1 MAYNS
6 RAGGDYISR
15 IRSMESQCAIYEQQ
29 AEDEYLMKGKH
40 TKQECIYLQQA
51 AELRQEMATISTG
64 SVQEYQQRKKREL
77 DLRIREIVGILN
89 PELLRRFEA
98 GKAVKKAGGGSSA
111 SAGGAGAKGGASGA
125 AGSSARGGA
134 AGRGQDP
141 DIDVSKW
148 FKDIPLHT
156 FEDVAGMDDL
166 KEKLRQCVVDTK
178 VGKLKEYLGIP
189 RLHSFFFIGPPG
201 CGKTYIVEAFAHEL
215 MEQNYKYISL
225 TGSDILSRYVGD
237 AEKIVSRMF
246 QEAEDNAPCILFVD
260 EIDGVCKNR
269 SLPNLPEHAATLTTA
284 FLEGFNR
291 INERKDPKTIIFIGA
306 TNYPGKVDN
315 AMMDRVELIRVP
327 FPDRG
332 AREHAIRRQF
342 KDKLQFAPDCGFAE
356 MAEVTDMYNYRDI
369 VRLCNQLKNEIVR
382 DIMIEYPDEDA
393 AIEALQSGTYQVSRR
408 QFDSAR
414 QNCLPAPKD
423 SIVRSLDAWEDQ
435 YRRGIEGDGG
445 YDDDGA
451 EDQGR

>member
-1 MAYNS
+1 MAYYSGND
-6 RAGGDYISR
+6 GDYISR

-29 AEDEYLMKGKH
+29 AEDEYRTKGRH

-51 AELRQEMATISTG
+51 ADLRQEMATISTG
-64 SVQEYQQRKKREL
+64 GVQEYQQRKKREL
-77 DLRIREIVGILN
+77 DMRIREIVGILN
-89 PELLRRFEA
+89 PELLRRFDA
-98 GKAVKKAGGGSSA
+98 GQVKKGGSA
-111 SAGGAGAKGGASGA
+111 KAGTKAGTGTASGA
-125 AGSSARGGA
+125 GGTA
-134 AGRGQDP
+134 AAAKGKDS

-148 FKDIPLHT
+148 FKEIPLHT

-166 KEKLRQCVVDTK
+166 KEKLRQCVVDTR

-246 QEAEDNAPCILFVD
+246 QEAEENAPCILFVD

-342 KDKLQFAPDCGFAE
+342 KEILQFDADCSYDF
-356 MAEVTDMYNYRDI
+356 MAEATEMYNYRDI
-369 VRLCNQLKNEIVR
+369 VRLCNRLKNEIVR
-382 DIMIEYPDEDA
+382 DIMTKYSDEEA
-393 AIEALQSGTYQVSRR
+393 AINALKDCSYMVERK
-408 QFDSAR
+408 QFETAK

-423 SIVRSLDAWEDQ
+423 AIIRSLDEWEEQ
-435 YRRGIEGDGG
+435 YRRGIEGD
-445 YDDDGA
+445 D
-451 EDQGR
+451 

>member
-1 MAYNS
+1 MAYYSGN
-6 RAGGDYISR
+6 GGDYISR

-29 AEDEYLMKGKH
+29 AEDEYRSKGRH

-51 AELRQEMATISTG
+51 ADLRQEMATISTG
-64 SVQEYQQRKKREL
+64 GVQEYQQRKKREL
-77 DLRIREIVGILN
+77 DMRIREIVGILN
-89 PELLRRFEA
+89 PELLRRFDA
-98 GKAVKKAGGGSSA
+98 GQVKKGGAAKAGA
-111 SAGGAGAKGGASGA
+111 KAGAGAASGSGSTGSA
-125 AGSSARGGA
+125 AKGKDS
-134 AGRGQDP
+134 

-148 FKDIPLHT
+148 FKEIPLHT

-166 KEKLRQCVVDTK
+166 KEKLRQCVVDTR

-246 QEAEDNAPCILFVD
+246 QEAEENAPCILFVD

-342 KDKLQFAPDCGFAE
+342 KDILQFDADCSYDF
-356 MAEVTDMYNYRDI
+356 MAEATEMYNYRDI
-369 VRLCNQLKNEIVR
+369 VRLCNRLKNEIVR
-382 DIMIEYPDEDA
+382 DIMSKYSDEEA
-393 AIEALQSGTYQVSRR
+393 AINALKDCSYMVERK
-408 QFDSAR
+408 QFETAK

-423 SIVRSLDAWEDQ
+423 AIIRSLDEWEEQ
-435 YRRGIEGDGG
+435 YRRGIEGD
-445 YDDDGA
+445 D
-451 EDQGR
+451 

>member
-1 MAYNS
+1 MAYYSGND
-6 RAGGDYISR
+6 GDYISR

-29 AEDEYLMKGKH
+29 AEDEYRSKGRH

-51 AELRQEMATISTG
+51 ADLRQEMATISTG
-64 SVQEYQQRKKREL
+64 GVQEYQQRKKRER
-77 DLRIREIVGILN
+77 DMRIREIVGILN
-89 PELLRRFEA
+89 PELLRRFDA
-98 GKAVKKAGGGSSA
+98 GQVKKGGSA
-111 SAGGAGAKGGASGA
+111 KAGTKAGTGAASGA
-125 AGSSARGGA
+125 GGTA
-134 AGRGQDP
+134 AAAKGKDS

-148 FKDIPLHT
+148 FKEIPLHT
-156 FEDVAGMDDL
+156 FDDVAGMDDL
-166 KEKLRQCVVDTK
+166 KEKLRQCVVDTR

-246 QEAEDNAPCILFVD
+246 QEAEENAPCILFVD

-342 KDKLQFAPDCGFAE
+342 KDILQFDADCSYDF
-356 MAEVTDMYNYRDI
+356 MAEATEMYNYRDI
-369 VRLCNQLKNEIVR
+369 VRLCNRLKNEIVR
-382 DIMIEYPDEDA
+382 DIMTKYSDEEA
-393 AIEALQSGTYQVSRR
+393 AINALKDCSYMVERK
-408 QFDSAR
+408 QFETAK

-423 SIVRSLDAWEDQ
+423 AIIRSLDEWEEQ
-435 YRRGIEGDGG
+435 YRRGIEGD
-445 YDDDGA
+445 D
-451 EDQGR
+451 

>member
-1 MAYNS
+1 MAYYSGNN
-6 RAGGDYISR
+6 GDYISR

-29 AEDEYLMKGKH
+29 AEDEYRSKGRH

-51 AELRQEMATISTG
+51 ADLRQEMATISTG
-64 SVQEYQQRKKREL
+64 GVQEYQQRKKREL
-77 DLRIREIVGILN
+77 DMRIREIVGILN
-89 PELLRRFEA
+89 PELLRRFDA
-98 GKAVKKAGGGSSA
+98 GQVKKGGSA
-111 SAGGAGAKGGASGA
+111 KAGAKAGAGAASGSGSTGSA
-125 AGSSARGGA
+125 AKGKDS
-134 AGRGQDP
+134 

-148 FKDIPLHT
+148 FKEIPLHT

-166 KEKLRQCVVDTK
+166 KEKLRQCVVDTR

-246 QEAEDNAPCILFVD
+246 QEAEENAPCILFVD

-342 KDKLQFAPDCGFAE
+342 KDILQFDADCSYDF
-356 MAEVTDMYNYRDI
+356 MAEATEMYNYRDI
-369 VRLCNQLKNEIVR
+369 VRLCNRLKNEIVR
-382 DIMIEYPDEDA
+382 DIMTKYSDEEA
-393 AIEALQSGTYQVSRR
+393 AINALKDCSYMVERK
-408 QFDSAR
+408 QFETAK

-423 SIVRSLDAWEDQ
+423 AIIRSLDEWEEQ
-435 YRRGIEGDGG
+435 YRRGIEGD
-445 YDDDGA
+445 D
-451 EDQGR
+451 

>member
-1 MAYNS
+1 MAYYSGND
-6 RAGGDYISR
+6 GDYISR

-29 AEDEYLMKGKH
+29 AEDEYRSKGRH

-51 AELRQEMATISTG
+51 ADLRQEMATISTG
-64 SVQEYQQRKKREL
+64 GVQEYQQRKKREL
-77 DLRIREIVGILN
+77 DMRIREIVGILN
-89 PELLRRFEA
+89 PELLRRFDA
-98 GKAVKKAGGGSSA
+98 GQVKKGGSA
-111 SAGGAGAKGGASGA
+111 KAGTKAGTGAASGA
-125 AGSSARGGA
+125 GGTA
-134 AGRGQDP
+134 AAAKGKDS

-148 FKDIPLHT
+148 FKEIPLHT
-156 FEDVAGMDDL
+156 FDDVAGMDDL
-166 KEKLRQCVVDTK
+166 KEKLRQCVVDTR

-246 QEAEDNAPCILFVD
+246 QEAEENAPCILFVD

-342 KDKLQFAPDCGFAE
+342 KDILQFDADCSYDF
-356 MAEVTDMYNYRDI
+356 MAEATEMYNYRDI
-369 VRLCNQLKNEIVR
+369 VRLCNRLKNEIVR
-382 DIMIEYPDEDA
+382 DIMTKYSDEEA
-393 AIEALQSGTYQVSRR
+393 AINALKDCSYMVERK
-408 QFDSAR
+408 QFETAK
-414 QNCLPAPKD
+414 QNA
-423 SIVRSLDAWEDQ
+423 
-435 YRRGIEGDGG
+435 
-445 YDDDGA
+445 
-451 EDQGR
+451 

>member
-1 MAYNS
+1 MAYYSGND
-6 RAGGDYISR
+6 GDYISR

-29 AEDEYLMKGKH
+29 AEDEYRSKGRH

-51 AELRQEMATISTG
+51 ADLRQEMATISTG
-64 SVQEYQQRKKREL
+64 GVQEYQQRKKREL
-77 DLRIREIVGILN
+77 DMRIREIVGILN
-89 PELLRRFEA
+89 PELLRRFDA
-98 GKAVKKAGGGSSA
+98 GQVKKGGSA
-111 SAGGAGAKGGASGA
+111 KAGTKAGTGAASGA
-125 AGSSARGGA
+125 GGTSAA
-134 AGRGQDP
+134 AKGKDS

-148 FKDIPLHT
+148 FKEIPLHT
-156 FEDVAGMDDL
+156 FDDVAGMDDL
-166 KEKLRQCVVDTK
+166 KEKLRQCVVDTR

-246 QEAEDNAPCILFVD
+246 QEAEENAPCILFVD

-342 KDKLQFAPDCGFAE
+342 KDILQFDADCSYDF
-356 MAEVTDMYNYRDI
+356 MAEATEMYNYRDI
-369 VRLCNQLKNEIVR
+369 VRLCNRLKNEIVR
-382 DIMIEYPDEDA
+382 DIMTKYSDEEA
-393 AIEALQSGTYQVSRR
+393 AINALKDCSYMVERK
-408 QFDSAR
+408 QFETAK

-423 SIVRSLDAWEDQ
+423 AIIRSLDEWEEQ
-435 YRRGIEGDGG
+435 YRRGIEGD
-445 YDDDGA
+445 D
-451 EDQGR
+451 

>member
-1 MAYNS
+1 MAYYSGND
-6 RAGGDYISR
+6 GDYISR

-29 AEDEYLMKGKH
+29 AEDEYRSKGRH

-51 AELRQEMATISTG
+51 ADLRQEMATISSG
-64 SVQEYQQRKKREL
+64 GVQEYQQRKKREL
-77 DLRIREIVGILN
+77 DMRIREIVGILN
-89 PELLRRFEA
+89 PELLRRFDA
-98 GKAVKKAGGGSSA
+98 GQVKKGGSA
-111 SAGGAGAKGGASGA
+111 KAGTKAGTGAASGA
-125 AGSSARGGA
+125 GGTA
-134 AGRGQDP
+134 AAAKGKDS

-148 FKDIPLHT
+148 FKEIPLHT
-156 FEDVAGMDDL
+156 FDDVAGMDDL
-166 KEKLRQCVVDTK
+166 KEKLRQCVVDTR

-215 MEQNYKYISL
+215 MEQKYKYISL

-246 QEAEDNAPCILFVD
+246 QEAEENAPCILFVD

-342 KDKLQFAPDCGFAE
+342 KDILQFDADCSYDF
-356 MAEVTDMYNYRDI
+356 MAEATEMYNYRDI
-369 VRLCNQLKNEIVR
+369 VRLCNRLKNEIVR
-382 DIMIEYPDEDA
+382 DIMTKYSDEEA
-393 AIEALQSGTYQVSRR
+393 AINALKDCSYMVERK
-408 QFDSAR
+408 QFETAK

-423 SIVRSLDAWEDQ
+423 AIIRSLDEWEEQ
-435 YRRGIEGDGG
+435 YRRGIEGD
-445 YDDDGA
+445 D
-451 EDQGR
+451 

>member
-1 MAYNS
+1 MAYYSGNN
-6 RAGGDYISR
+6 GDYISR

-29 AEDEYLMKGKH
+29 AEDEYRSKGRH

-51 AELRQEMATISTG
+51 ADLRQEMATISTG
-64 SVQEYQQRKKREL
+64 GVQEYQQRKKREL
-77 DLRIREIVGILN
+77 DMRIREIVGILN
-89 PELLRRFEA
+89 PELLRRFDA
-98 GKAVKKAGGGSSA
+98 GQVKKGGAAKAGA
-111 SAGGAGAKGGASGA
+111 KAGAGAASGSGSTGSA
-125 AGSSARGGA
+125 AKGKDS
-134 AGRGQDP
+134 

-148 FKDIPLHT
+148 FKEIPLHT

-166 KEKLRQCVVDTK
+166 KEKLRQCVVDTR

-246 QEAEDNAPCILFVD
+246 QEAEENAPCILFVD

-342 KDKLQFAPDCGFAE
+342 KDILQFDADCSYDF
-356 MAEVTDMYNYRDI
+356 MAEATEMYNYRDI
-369 VRLCNQLKNEIVR
+369 VRLCNRLKNEIVR
-382 DIMIEYPDEDA
+382 DIMTKYSDEEA
-393 AIEALQSGTYQVSRR
+393 AINALKDCSYMVERK
-408 QFDSAR
+408 QFETAK

-423 SIVRSLDAWEDQ
+423 AIIRSLDEWEEQ
-435 YRRGIEGDGG
+435 YRRGIEGD
-445 YDDDGA
+445 D
-451 EDQGR
+451 

>member
-1 MAYNS
+1 MAYNNEYS
-6 RAGGDYISR
+6 GDYISR

-29 AEDEYLMKGKH
+29 AEDEYRSKGKH

-51 AELRQEMATISTG
+51 ADLRQEMATISTG
-64 SVQEYQQRKKREL
+64 GVQEYQQRKKREL

-89 PELLRRFEA
+89 PELLRRFDE
-98 GKAVKKAGGGSSA
+98 GKVKKGGS
-111 SAGGAGAKGGASGA
+111 GASGA
-125 AGSSARGGA
+125 SGNKGAAPGGGA
-134 AGRGQDP
+134 SSGGSGAKNKDS

-148 FKDIPLHT
+148 FKEIPLHT

-166 KEKLRQCVVDTK
+166 KQKLRQCVVDTR

-189 RLHSFFFIGPPG
+189 KLHSFFFIGPPG

-246 QEAEDNAPCILFVD
+246 QEAEENAPCILFVD

-342 KDKLQFAPDCGFAE
+342 KDVLQFASDCNYE
-356 MAEVTDMYNYRDI
+356 VMAEATEMYNYRDI

-382 DIMIEYPDEDA
+382 DIMTQYQDEDS
-393 AIEALQSGTYQVSRR
+393 AIEALKNGVYMVEKR
-408 QFDSAR
+408 QFDSAKE
-414 QNCLPAPKD
+414 NCLPAPKD
-423 SIVRSLDAWEDQ
+423 SIIRSLDEWEEQ
-435 YRRGIEGDGG
+435 YRRGIEGD
-445 YDDDGA
+445 D
-451 EDQGR
+451 

>member
-1 MAYNS
+1 MAYYSGND
-6 RAGGDYISR
+6 GDYISR

-29 AEDEYLMKGKH
+29 AEDEYRTKGRH

-51 AELRQEMATISTG
+51 ADLRQEMATISTG
-64 SVQEYQQRKKREL
+64 GVQEYQQRKKREL
-77 DLRIREIVGILN
+77 DMRIREIVGILN
-89 PELLRRFEA
+89 PELLRRFDA
-98 GKAVKKAGGGSSA
+98 GQVKKGGSA
-111 SAGGAGAKGGASGA
+111 KAGTKAGTGAASGA
-125 AGSSARGGA
+125 GGTSAA
-134 AGRGQDP
+134 AKGKDS

-148 FKDIPLHT
+148 FKEIPLHT

-166 KEKLRQCVVDTK
+166 KEKLRQCVVDTR

-246 QEAEDNAPCILFVD
+246 QEAEENAPCILFVD

-342 KDKLQFAPDCGFAE
+342 KEILQFDADCSYEF
-356 MAEVTDMYNYRDI
+356 MAEATEMYNYRDI
-369 VRLCNQLKNEIVR
+369 VRLCNRLKNEIVR
-382 DIMIEYPDEDA
+382 DIMTKYSDEEA
-393 AIEALQSGTYQVSRR
+393 AINALKDCSYMVERK
-408 QFDSAR
+408 QFETAK

-423 SIVRSLDAWEDQ
+423 AIIRSLDEWEEQ
-435 YRRGIEGDGG
+435 YRRGIEGD
-445 YDDDGA
+445 D
-451 EDQGR
+451 